1 MKRIEEGGGLPG
13 GGQGGDANGDVD
25 DAEIDHAARIKF
37 GTYLAMVVGT
47 MVGGGLIMCMLEG
60 WTLVSGFYWAFQ
72 TTTTVGYG
80 DASFTNPISYAF
92 GALFAL
98 FSVILVGFAMG
109 KMASAF
115 AEAAFEKKRRALF
128 RKELDMDMILLMD
141 ADGSGSVDKGEFVIG
156 VLTQLGVIEADDV
169 TPWLQRFEELDEDG
183 SGELDRDDLARL
195 SAPPPSPATP
205 AGVAS
210 RSGTL
215 SSPDHPPLN
224 QTLSLDV

>member
-47 MVGGGLIMCMLEG
+47 MVGGGLVMCMLEG

-80 DASFTNPISYAF
+80 DAEFTNPLSYAF

-128 RKELDMDMILLMD
+128 RTWCLIHTRH
-141 ADGSGSVDKGEFVIG
+141 A
-156 VLTQLGVIEADDV
+156 IEAHEASSQ
-169 TPWLQRFEELDEDG
+169 TC
-183 SGELDRDDLARL
+183 
-195 SAPPPSPATP
+195 PSI
-205 AGVAS
+205 VI
-210 RSGTL
+210 
-215 SSPDHPPLN
+215 
-224 QTLSLDV
+224 Q